1 MRTIEFS
8 ERNRSGNLLHV
19 ETPLGIVN
27 IRIGLHDA
35 EGRRVE
41 SVEIVPNSYAG
52 EPAVTVDGHRNTRLV
67 EEASTGGGAS

>member
-1 MRTIEFS
+1 MKRLVFN

-35 EGRRVE
+35 QGRRVE
-41 SVEIVPNSYAG
+41 SIEVIPNDYAG
-52 EPAVTVDGHRNTRLV
+52 EPQVTRDGNANTRLV
-67 EEASTGGGAS
+67 EEARAS